1 MKKFTAIVHRG
12 EPDEGGFWATC
23 IEVPGANGQGE
34 TREECLTSLA
44 SAVRDL
50 LEINRAEAMADDPHA
65 EQAEVMTA

>member
-1 MKKFTAIVHRG
+1 MKKFSAIVHRG

-34 TREECLTSLA
+34 TREECLSSLA

-50 LEINRAEAMADDPHA
+50 LEINRNEALADDPHA
-65 EQAEVMTA
+65 EQADLIVA